1 MEIVVLDGHALNPG
15 DLSWSPLEEF
25 GDLSVYERTPEDKIK
40 ERIGSAE
47 IIFTNKTPL
56 GEEVF
61 ADCPELKYVGVLA
74 TGYNVVAVEA
84 AREHNVV
91 VTNVPEY
98 GTSAVAQ
105 HTFALLLEMCN
116 HAAEH
121 NRAVKSG
128 EWKEAPDFCFWNSPV
143 TELVGKKM
151 GIIGYGN
158 IGQRSGELAQAFGME
173 VLAYTPH
180 PEPEL
185 ESETLQFVDLAELY
199 AKSDVISLHCPLFE
213 ETEGMINQDSIKQM
227 KDDVLIINTARGR
240 LIVEEDLAA
249 ALNEGRVGGA
259 GLDVL
264 AHEPPSK
271 DNPLLEADNTII
283 TPHIAWAAQESR
295 ERLLDTAVDNLAQF
309 LDDNPVNVVN

>member
-121 NRAVKSG
+121 SRAVKSG

-213 ETEGMINQDSIKQM
+213 ETEGMINQESIKQM

-295 ERLLDTAVDNLAQF
+295 ERLLDTAVDNIAQF